1 MGASNDSSQ
10 LFCGVC
16 LHASMSKVQ
25 RSNVLIAP
33 KSLAQQNIIPAHVK
47 VRARGE
53 RAVWKFVQCVSALES
68 WCVSVCVCMETQ
80 ICYVL
85 AHLVL

>member
-33 KSLAQQNIIPAHVK
+33 KSLAQQNIIPAWERESPR
-47 VRARGE
+47 RACSVE
-53 RAVWKFVQCVSALES
+53 VCAVC
-68 WCVSVCVCMETQ
+68 
-80 ICYVL
+80 
-85 AHLVL
+85 

>member
-1 MGASNDSSQ
+1 
-10 LFCGVC
+10 
-16 LHASMSKVQ
+16 
-25 RSNVLIAP
+25 
-33 KSLAQQNIIPAHVK
+33 
-47 VRARGE
+47 
-53 RAVWKFVQCVSALES
+53 VWKFVQCVSALES